1 MIKKHILI
9 TAALALLGII
19 NVGAQEY
26 RLWYNS
32 PAEVW
37 TEALPLGNGRLGAM
51 VFGLP
56 TTERLQL
63 NEETIWAGQPNTNA
77 NKKSREWLP
86 KVRQLVFEGRYKE
99 AQQMAEEHLMSGSNS
114 GMPYQTF
121 GDLYISTPNH
131 AGYTDY
137 ERYLSLDSAIAVTQ
151 YTVDGVRYRREAM
164 TSFTDNVIK
173 VRLTASKKGCITFNA
188 NIASPHNDVIIK
200 SLSPHQGKGNF
211 CEYPCV
217 TLEGV
222 TPTHELLKG
231 KVKFNGRL
239 AVQTVGG
246 KVLSKDGVISVTGAD
261 EAIVYVSI
269 ATNFVNYKDISAD
282 EAKRAKDYLDK
293 AMAHDFEAD
302 KQAHVAHF
310 QKDMHRSQLW
320 LGEDKFSHLTT
331 EQRVEQFNKNNDN
344 WLVATYYNFGRYLLI
359 CSSQP
364 GCQPANLQG
373 IWNDKLFPSWD
384 CKYTCNINLEMN
396 YWPADVT
403 NLAAMNDPL
412 FRLVR
417 EVSETGSQTAQIM
430 YGLNGWVLHHNTDIW
445 RITGPVDHATSGLWM
460 TGGAWLC
467 QHVWNH
473 YLFTGDKA
481 FLKEYYPIMK
491 GAAEFLD
498 GLLVKD
504 PNTGCMVICPSVS
517 PENTHN
523 DGNQSAN
530 IASGCAMDNQ
540 LIAELFGEVAQ
551 AAGVLGIDSDL
562 AAHYTARINEL
573 TPGII
578 GRWGQLQEWAQ
589 DWDNPKD
596 DHRHVSH
603 LYALYP
609 GTSISPMRTPELYDA
624 ARTSLIHRGDPSTGW
639 SMGWKVCLWARL
651 LDGEH
656 AYKLIREQL
665 KLTDDKFVPYGK
677 VKKKGGTFGNLF
689 DAHPP
694 FQIDGNFGCT
704 AGIAEMLVQS
714 HDGCIYLLP
723 AIPSVWS
730 EGRVT
735 GICCRGG
742 FVIDE
747 LAWKDGRITICK
759 IRSTLG
765 GQLRVK
771 ANAPLKGMSKAS
783 GENKNPLFRAP
794 VTLRTQNNSKVPL
807 NPTGMPK
814 AYTYDAKTK
823 AGQVVTVS
831 M

>member
-1 MIKKHILI
+1 MKKRIYLSFI
-9 TAALALLGII
+9 MTMFCALAIS
-19 NVGAQEY
+19 AQQY

-51 VFGLP
+51 VYGLP

-63 NEETIWAGQPNTNA
+63 NEETIWAGQPNSNA
-77 NKKSREWLP
+77 NKTSKEWLP
-86 KVRQLVFEGRYKE
+86 KVRQLVFDGKFVE

-121 GDLYISTPNH
+121 GDLYISTPGH
-131 AGYTDY
+131 AAYSDY
-137 ERYLSLDSAIAVTQ
+137 ERYLSLDSALAVTQ

-173 VRLTASKKGCITFNA
+173 VRLTASKPGMITFNA
-188 NIASPHNDVIIK
+188 NMASPHNDVIIK
-200 SLSPHQGKGNF
+200 SQEG
-211 CEYPCV
+211 CV

-222 TPTHELLKG
+222 TPTHEGLKG
-231 KVKFNGRL
+231 KVKFYGML
-239 AVQTVGG
+239 AAQTKGG
-246 KVLSKDGVISVTGAD
+246 KTVSRDGVLSVTGAD

-269 ATNFVNYKDISAD
+269 ATNFVDYKDITAD
-282 EAKRAKDYLDK
+282 EKQRAADYLSK
-293 AMAHDFEAD
+293 AMADDYEAD
-302 KQAHVAHF
+302 KNAHVAYF
-310 QKDMHRSQLW
+310 QQFMHRSQLW

-331 EQRVEQFNKNNDN
+331 EQRVEQFAKNNDN
-344 WLVATYYNFGRYLLI
+344 WLVATFYNFGRYLLI

-364 GCQPANLQG
+364 GGQAANLQG
-373 IWNDKLFPSWD
+373 IWNDKIFPSWD
-384 CKYTCNINLEMN
+384 SKYTCNINLEMN

-403 NLAAMNDPL
+403 NLQAMNEPL
-412 FRLVR
+412 FSLIRD
-417 EVSETGSQTAQIM
+417 VSETGKYTAKTM
-430 YGLNGWVLHHNTDIW
+430 YGLDGWVLHHNTDIW

-467 QHVWNH
+467 QHLWNH

-481 FLKEYYPIMK
+481 FLQEYYPIMK

-504 PNTGCMVICPSVS
+504 PNTGRMVICPAVS
-517 PENTHN
+517 PENQHPA
-523 DGNQSAN
+523 DQGKRN

-551 AAGVLGIDSDL
+551 AAGVLGVDKDL
-562 AAHYTARINEL
+562 AAHYTARIDEL

-589 DWDNPKD
+589 DWDDPKD

-609 GTSISPMRTPELYDA
+609 GTGISPTRTPELYDA

-656 AYKLIREQL
+656 AYKLIKEQL

-747 LAWKDGRITICK
+747 LSWKDGRITKCK
-759 IRSTLG
+759 IRSTIG
-765 GQLRVK
+765 GKLRLRTPH
-771 ANAPLKGMSKAS
+771 PLRGLSKAS
-783 GENKNPLFRAP
+783 GANSNPFFRAP
-794 VTLRTQNNSKVPL
+794 VTLRTENNSKVAL
-807 NPTGMPK
+807 NPVNAP
-814 AYTYDAKTK
+814 ASFTYDVNTK
-823 AGQVVTVS
+823 AGQVVNIS

>member
-1 MIKKHILI
+1 MNKYHF
-9 TAALALLGII
+9 LLLTLLLSCVLPI
-19 NVGAQEY
+19 GAQQY

-77 NKKSREWLP
+77 NKNSAEWLP
-86 KVRQLVFEGRYKE
+86 KVRQLVFEGKYVE

-121 GDLYISTPNH
+121 GDLYISTPQH
-131 AGYTDY
+131 AGYKDY

-173 VRLTASKKGCITFNA
+173 VRLTASRRGMITFNA
-188 NIASPHNDVIIK
+188 NLTSPHNDVIIK
-200 SLSPHQGKGNF
+200 SGPLPSSTKGADEN
-211 CEYPCV
+211 YPYV
-217 TLEGV
+217 SLEGV

-231 KVKFNGRL
+231 KVKFHGRL
-239 AVQTVGG
+239 AVDAKGG
-246 KVLSKDGVISVTGAD
+246 KVISRDGVISVSGAD

-269 ATNFVNYKDISAD
+269 ATNFVNYKDISGD
-282 EAKRAKDYLDK
+282 EAQRAKDYLTK
-293 AMAHDFEAD
+293 AMADDYEKD
-302 KQAHVAHF
+302 MQAHVSHF
-310 QKDMHRSQLW
+310 QQYMHRSQLW

-331 EQRVEQFNKNNDN
+331 EQRVEQFAANNDN

-396 YWPADVT
+396 YWPSEVA
-403 NLAAMNDPL
+403 NLTAMNAPL
-412 FRLVR
+412 FKMISEL
-417 EVSETGSQTAQIM
+417 SETGAQTAQTM
-430 YGLNGWVLHHNTDIW
+430 YKLDGWVLHHNTDIW
-445 RITGPVDHATSGLWM
+445 RITGPVDHASSGLWM

-467 QHVWNH
+467 HHLWDH
-473 YLFTGDKA
+473 YLFTGDKD
-481 FLKEYYPIMK
+481 FLRQYYPIMK
-491 GAAEFLD
+491 GAAKFLD

-504 PNTGCMVICPSVS
+504 PNTGRMVICPSVS
-517 PENTHN
+517 PENEHPA
-523 DGNQSAN
+523 DKGKRN

-551 AAGVLGIDSDL
+551 AAAALGTDSDL
-562 AAHYTARINEL
+562 AAYYTSRIGEL

-578 GRWGQLQEWAQ
+578 GKWGQLQEWAQ
-589 DWDNPKD
+589 DWDDPKD
-596 DHRHVSH
+596 DHRHISH
-603 LYALYP
+603 LYGLYP
-609 GTSISPMRTPELYDA
+609 GNSISPLSTPELFDA

-656 AYKLIREQL
+656 AYKLIKEQL

-723 AIPSVWS
+723 AVPSVWS

-742 FVIDE
+742 FVIEE
-747 LAWKDGRITICK
+747 LAWKDGRITTCK

-783 GENKNPLFRAP
+783 GENRNPLFRAP
-794 VTLRTQNNSKVPL
+794 VTLRTQNNSEVPL
-807 NPTGMPK
+807 NPTGAPK

-823 AGQVVTVS
+823 PGQLITLK
-831 M
+831 